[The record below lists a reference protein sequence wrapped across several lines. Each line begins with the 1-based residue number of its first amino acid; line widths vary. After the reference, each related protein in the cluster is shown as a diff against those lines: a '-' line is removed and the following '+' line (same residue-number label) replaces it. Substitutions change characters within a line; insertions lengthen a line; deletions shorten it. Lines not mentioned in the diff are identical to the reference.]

1 MESTRYNFITF
12 FKVSVEEISDILLAE
27 DSDPDII
34 ECSLYFRIL
43 FEYFTRFYHSD
54 EIIFIVILNI

>member
-1 MESTRYNFITF
+1 MESTRYNYISF